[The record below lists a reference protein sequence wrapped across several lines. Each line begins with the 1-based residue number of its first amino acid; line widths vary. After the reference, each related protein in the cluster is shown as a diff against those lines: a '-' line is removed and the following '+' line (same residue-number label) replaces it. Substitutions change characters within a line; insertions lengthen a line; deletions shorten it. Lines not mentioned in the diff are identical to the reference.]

1 VSVRRQAARVIV
13 RDESGRVLLLRGGDP
28 HRPEAGTWWIT
39 PGGGLD
45 PGETIE
51 DAARREVR
59 EETGLVIT
67 DLGAVV
73 LERRVD
79 FDFEGVRYEQD
90 ESFFTVTVAAFEV
103 DRREWTDVERRSMF
117 EHRWWT
123 RAELAATTDT
133 VYPERLVDLL

>member
-13 RDESGRVLLLRGGDP
+13 VDELRRVLLLRGGDP
-28 HRPEAGTWWIT
+28 HRPDAGTWWIT

-45 PGETIE
+45 PGESIE

-59 EETGLVIT
+59 EETGLVLV
-67 DLGAVV
+67 DLGDVV

-90 ESFFTVTVAAFEV
+90 ETFFKVRVAAFEV
-103 DRREWTDVERRSMF
+103 DVREWTDIERRSMF

-123 RAELAATTDT
+123 RDELAATSDT
-133 VYPERLVDLL
+133 VYPEGLADLL